1 MIDFGTQILIT
12 SYLISL
18 SSHSHTHTLTP
29 SHSHTHTVPPTITQS
44 FSETTVNV
52 TQSVQLTCRAQGS
65 SPLTWTWFR
74 NKVMLTS
81 ARVGY
86 DQNGLESTLTI
97 SRVEESDG
105 GVYQCRVEQMTYR
118 TMAAANELLVAQS
131 ECTGPL
137 HLHIPPPD
145 SPSPLLPSSFPSSS
159 PPLLLPLSHTPAHA
173 QPYAR
178 SLRTVLGCGTCWCLL
193 AVQCSS
199 TALPLAFLLL
209 SSPGPREAHAPLT
222 HSKVNSR

>member
-1 MIDFGTQILIT
+1 MILAHRYLSHRIL
-12 SYLISL
+12 SL
-18 SSHSHTHTLTP
+18 YPHTHILTHSHTHILTP
-29 SHSHTHTVPPTITQS
+29 SHSHTVPPTITQS

-97 SRVEESDG
+97 SRVEESDR

-137 HLHIPPPD
+137 CLLIPIILSLPP
-145 SPSPLLPSSFPSSS
+145 PLLPSS
-159 PPLLLPLSHTPAHA
+159 HTHLHMHSRTPIL
-173 QPYAR
+173 YAR
-178 SLRTVLGCGTCWCLL
+178 C
-193 AVQCSS
+193 
-199 TALPLAFLLL
+199 
-209 SSPGPREAHAPLT
+209 
-222 HSKVNSR
+222 